1 MADLGI
7 DSFISSLQRGGM
19 RPNLF
24 KVSIQSPYGNYDEF
38 EFRCKATSIPGKTTG
53 IIPVPF
59 MGIDAKIPGNP
70 TYEDWNCT
78 VLSDEGLEIRRTFED
93 WADAIINPE
102 TNNSTDSVV
111 KNHMVNGTITAYNRD
126 GTEGAQYEVR
136 GIWPITVASLA
147 LSWDAKDTIGEFDV
161 GFAVQYFVRLK

>member
-1 MADLGI
+1 MAELGI

-24 KVSIQSPYGNYDEF
+24 KVSLESPYGNYDAF
-38 EFRCKATSIPGKTTG
+38 EFRCKATSIPGVTMSA
-53 IIPVPF
+53 IAVPF
-59 MGIDAKIPGNP
+59 MGMDAKLPGNK
-70 TYEDWNCT
+70 TFEDWNCT

-93 WADAIINPE
+93 WSEAILNSE
-102 TNNSTDSVV
+102 TNRSGDSVV

-136 GIWPITVASLA
+136 GIWPMTVASLA
-147 LSWDAKDTIGEFDV
+147 LSWDAKDTIAEFDV
-161 GFAVQYFVRLK
+161 GFAIQYFVRLK